1 MHSYSLNCIVAV
13 RDFPVACFC
22 EPNDL
27 ESPELIRAFE
37 KKKNLGN
44 ENWDLKDNAYIFHRI
59 KGL

>member
-37 KKKNLGN
+37 KNKLGKR
-44 ENWDLKDNAYIFHRI
+44 ELGLK
-59 KGL
+59 G